1 MKSQVIHA
9 VRCVISG
16 EAAGEFEIDHL
27 RLVGQCADA
36 APGENQGP
44 GRSSPPAAEK
54 TRQSKSRKRQGT
66 CCVTTWSH
74 HQESCA
80 RKGPWLF
87 NMVLRDGDACEDLDT
102 SNPTVWGAFIH
113 SATQTSSRPVLVQIT
128 AQCRSLSTRCTSL
141 QFLKVANPLFKIA
154 SSRPV
159 NSCSA
164 PIYEVGRRKLNR
176 KCMTFSVHLGQLES
190 KAPVKTMK
198 PRSYGDESR
207 LLTTKEGT
215 DLSLRASIIFSLI
228 VESLVSISSI
238 QTYSPFRYRS
248 YG

>member
-128 AQCRSLSTRCTSL
+128 AQCRSLSIPDAHRCNFSRSQIHFSKSPARDQWTAVRR
-141 QFLKVANPLFKIA
+141 QFT
-154 SSRPV
+154 
-159 NSCSA
+159 
-164 PIYEVGRRKLNR
+164 EVGRRKLNR

-198 PRSYGDESR
+198 PRS
-207 LLTTKEGT
+207 
-215 DLSLRASIIFSLI
+215 
-228 VESLVSISSI
+228 
-238 QTYSPFRYRS
+238 
-248 YG
+248 